1 MNFYKVLE
9 ENIKLIEEI
18 NKLDKHNQVLRNHNE
33 YLENHIKKYDIEM
46 FNKFYIV
53 LNLN

>member
-18 NKLDKHNQVLRNHNE
+18 NKLDKHNKILRNHNE
-33 YLENHIKKYDIEM
+33 FLVNHIKKYDIEM
-46 FNKFYIV
+46 FNKFN